1 MYVEAYSLLRKE
13 HQFSRLPLH
22 GTFSNV
28 CTLVLTR
35 YILKPKIRKEHNL
48 LGGKKEE
55 EVEETEPIDVGPLS
69 LAV

>member
-13 HQFSRLPLH
+13 RQVSRLPPH
-22 GTFSNV
+22 GAFSNV

-35 YILKPKIRKEHNL
+35 YILKPKIRKEHSL
-48 LGGKKEE
+48 LGGKKED
-55 EVEETEPIDVGPLS
+55 EVEETEPVDVGPLR

>member
-1 MYVEAYSLLRKE
+1 MGRASILATA
-13 HQFSRLPLH
+13 PTH

-35 YILKPKIRKEHNL
+35 YIPKPKIRKEHNL
-48 LGGKKEE
+48 LGAKKEGE
-55 EVEETEPIDVGPLS
+55 EVEETEPVDVGPLS